1 LIVVF
6 GIADFMIPSSENG
19 VGGFGKEKVG
29 FVMFNGCLMIHDNE
43 FFSVEM
49 KMHV

>member
-1 LIVVF
+1 MRAIDCVF

-29 FVMFNGCLMIHDNE
+29 FTFNGCLMIMIHGNE
-43 FFSVEM
+43 FF
-49 KMHV
+49 